1 MYLLEAGEGGSIQ
14 IREGDRFTI
23 PAGFIKISLSS
34 TSTGVLFRP
43 GLKFLLKQLFYS
55 GQPRDV
61 NDIPQLLER
70 YQKVADHILE
80 QSELLKDTD
89 IDSEAGAS
97 KAWDLLQKNTDTRE
111 WYALLLGTFVK
122 ILEESI
128 AGNDQGKAVWAM
140 YHAATAH
147 AMTVAAEGMFEQ
159 TLWRGY
165 LANRVVY
172 EAAVAASRTPAE
184 AEAIKKLEPAF
195 AGLDER
201 TLYAW
206 VHSGESIGPK
216 LGVKLLSEG
225 LLKALANWHLSLFE
239 RVALTRHALKMTN
252 ASSENFGSNGPPLA
266 LLPAG

>member
-1 MYLLEAGEGGSIQ
+1 MTVPEGSTADTENRFCSRCGVSRVPLPHPHVARRCKECNETMYLLEAGEGGSIQ

-70 YQKVADHILE
+70 YQKVADHILK

-111 WYALLLGTFVK
+111 WYALPLGTFVK

-165 LANRVVY
+165 LANRVEY
-172 EAAVAASRTPAE
+172 EARLPPPEHRQRRRRSRN
-184 AEAIKKLEPAF
+184 
-195 AGLDER
+195 
-201 TLYAW
+201 
-206 VHSGESIGPK
+206 
-216 LGVKLLSEG
+216 LS
-225 LLKALANWHLSLFE
+225 
-239 RVALTRHALKMTN
+239 
-252 ASSENFGSNGPPLA
+252 PPLLA
-266 LLPAG
+266 WTSERSTRGFTAANPSGQSLVSSR